1 MHELVEEL
9 FDDTKE
15 MTLEAYQDKAAEFIF
30 YKGALL
36 YPTLG
41 LNGEAGEVAEK
52 VKKLHR
58 DDEMNFLTEDFPD
71 QLDPEDAFEL
81 ALELGDV
88 LFYLA
93 ACAGDIGYS
102 LEEIAEL
109 NIEKLTDRKERN
121 KMSGSGD
128 FR

>member
-15 MTLEAYQDKAAEFIF
+15 MTLEAYQDKAAEYIF

-41 LNGEAGEVAEK
+41 LNGEAGEFTEL
-52 VKKLHR
+52 VKRLHR

-71 QLDPEDAFEL
+71 QLEPDIAFKM
-81 ALELGDV
+81 ARELGDV
-88 LFYLA
+88 RFYLA

-102 LEEIAEL
+102 LDEIAEL
-109 NIEKLTDRKERN
+109 NIEKLTDRKERGTL
-121 KMSGSGD
+121 SGSGD

>member
-15 MTLEAYQDKAAEFIF
+15 MTLEAYQDKAAEYIF

-102 LEEIAEL
+102 LEEVAEL
-109 NIEKLTDRKERN
+109 NIEKLKDRKERG
-121 KMSGSGD
+121 KLAGSGD

>member
-15 MTLEAYQDKAAEFIF
+15 MTLEAYQDKAAEYTF

-102 LEEIAEL
+102 LEEVAEL
-109 NIEKLTDRKERN
+109 NIEKLKDRKERG
-121 KMSGSGD
+121 KLAGSGD

>member
-1 MHELVEEL
+1 MHDLVEEL

-58 DDEMNFLTEDFPD
+58 DDELNFLTEDFPD

-81 ALELGDV
+81 ALEL
-88 LFYLA
+88 
-93 ACAGDIGYS
+93 
-102 LEEIAEL
+102 
-109 NIEKLTDRKERN
+109 
-121 KMSGSGD
+121 
-128 FR
+128 

>member
-1 MHELVEEL
+1 MHDLVEEL

-15 MTLEAYQDKAAEFIF
+15 MTLEAYQDKAAEYIF

-52 VKKLHR
+52 VKKLHL

-102 LEEIAEL
+102 LEEVAEL
-109 NIEKLTDRKERN
+109 NIEKLKDRKERG
-121 KMSGSGD
+121 KLAGSGD

>member
-1 MHELVEEL
+1 MHDLVEEL

-121 KMSGSGD
+121 KLSGSGD

>member
-9 FDDTKE
+9 FDDTEE
-15 MTLEAYQDKAAEFIF
+15 MTLEAYQNKAAEYIF

-102 LEEIAEL
+102 LEEVAEL
-109 NIEKLTDRKERN
+109 NIEKLKDRKERG
-121 KMSGSGD
+121 KLAGSGD

>member
-1 MHELVEEL
+1 MHDLVEEL
-9 FDDTKE
+9 FDDTTD
-15 MTLEAYQDKAAEFIF
+15 MTLDAYQDKAAEFIF

-58 DDEMNFLTEDFPD
+58 DDTMNFLTEDFPD
-71 QLDPEDAFEL
+71 QLDPDDAFEL

-109 NIEKLTDRKERN
+109 NIDKLTSRKERGTLG
-121 KMSGSGD
+121 GSGD

>member
-1 MHELVEEL
+1 MHDLVEEL

-15 MTLEAYQDKAAEFIF
+15 MTLEAYQDKAAEYIF

-102 LEEIAEL
+102 LEEVAEL
-109 NIEKLTDRKERN
+109 NIEKLKDRKERG
-121 KMSGSGD
+121 KLSGSGD

>member
-9 FDDTKE
+9 LDDTEE
-15 MTLEAYQDKAAEFIF
+15 MTLEAYQDKAAEYIF

-102 LEEIAEL
+102 LEEVAEL
-109 NIEKLTDRKERN
+109 NIEKLKDRKERG
-121 KMSGSGD
+121 KLAGSGD

>member
-15 MTLEAYQDKAAEFIF
+15 MTLEAYQDKAAEYIF

-58 DDEMNFLTEDFPD
+58 DDGMNFLTEDFPD

-102 LEEIAEL
+102 LEEVAEL
-109 NIEKLTDRKERN
+109 NIEKLKDRKERG
-121 KMSGSGD
+121 KLAGSGD

>member
-15 MTLEAYQDKAAEFIF
+15 MTLEAYQNKAAEYIF

-102 LEEIAEL
+102 LEEVAEL
-109 NIEKLTDRKERN
+109 NIEKLKDRKERG
-121 KMSGSGD
+121 KLAGSGD